1 MSDQRTRTR
10 PANHDPR
17 KRRIRSCT
25 PDLRS
30 RNRVRA
36 CHGLPFVGAARPH
49 TPRLPPL
56 PRRLTPEG
64 KHPGTRTINDSQRT
78 SGRLRGRTTG
88 HGQRL
93 TRRYSSQPGG
103 SIFNAHLAQS
113 SVSVSTPSLTAL
125 QFSLAMRT
133 IRQAMR
139 LTLVDLD
146 RTFTANTFM
155 PFPGTGFLASLA
167 CIELGV
173 KRDHAGGG

>member
-113 SVSVSTPSLTAL
+113 SVSVSTCATRSRR
-125 QFSLAMRT
+125 RT
-133 IRQAMR
+133 ICGS
-139 LTLVDLD
+139 TS
-146 RTFTANTFM
+146 
-155 PFPGTGFLASLA
+155 FPADSRGARGGWSPA
-167 CIELGV
+167 
-173 KRDHAGGG
+173 RPPRAGQGRSRES

>member
-113 SVSVSTPSLTAL
+113 SVSVSTRNAFNASSRDNGLCRQLAIIPSISSAPSP
-125 QFSLAMRT
+125 QSSQ
-133 IRQAMR
+133 IRCA
-139 LTLVDLD
+139 TSV
-146 RTFTANTFM
+146 
-155 PFPGTGFLASLA
+155 
-167 CIELGV
+167 GV
-173 KRDHAGGG
+173 SAGRGK